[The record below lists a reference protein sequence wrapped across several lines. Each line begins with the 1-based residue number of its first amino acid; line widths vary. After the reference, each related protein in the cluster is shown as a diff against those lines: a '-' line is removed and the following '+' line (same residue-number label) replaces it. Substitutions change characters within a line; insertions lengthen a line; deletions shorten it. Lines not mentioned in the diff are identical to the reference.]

1 MTEGDH
7 ETSFRQ
13 LPWIHPQIDP
23 RIQQFFNQYGRY
35 LRLKQGA
42 SIFNGG
48 DAGEIALVLCGLGVF
63 SFPDKHLKNHYLS
76 LIPPGSLMG
85 DVDGLT
91 HESVNVYDSAFRDS
105 EVRLIKRD
113 IFRDFLIQNPELL
126 HAHTLSVIAHHESC
140 MEALIANSTFNA
152 SRSPSGSLRKS
163 GGFFRKI
170 HREKSFVSIPL
181 TLTAVELSAFVNA
194 SRQSVSSVHTEIES
208 NGDIVRKKGETQL
221 SKKFIDGCFDWLEN
235 GAQPSVRIRKR
246 RENRQLPDTFG
257 AAAKGHW

>member
-1 MTEGDH
+1 MRQV
-7 ETSFRQ
+7 FRQ
-13 LPWIHPQIDP
+13 LPWIHPQIDQ

-48 DAGEIALVLCGLGVF
+48 DTGEIALVLSGLGVF

-76 LIPPGSLMG
+76 LTPPGSLMG

-140 MEALIANSTFNA
+140 MGSINRQFDVNA
-152 SRSPSGSLRKS
+152 SRTPSGSLRKS
-163 GGFFRKI
+163 GGFSRKI
-170 HREKSFVSIPL
+170 FRDERFC
-181 TLTAVELSAFVNA
+181 
-194 SRQSVSSVHTEIES
+194 QYSV
-208 NGDIVRKKGETQL
+208 
-221 SKKFIDGCFDWLEN
+221 
-235 GAQPSVRIRKR
+235 
-246 RENRQLPDTFG
+246 DTDCG
-257 AAAKGHW
+257 

>member
-1 MTEGDH
+1 MIMRQV
-7 ETSFRQ
+7 FRQ

-113 IFRDFLIQNPELL
+113 IFRDFLIQNPGAYAVGDCASRIL
-126 HAHTLSVIAHHESC
+126 HGSINRQLD
-140 MEALIANSTFNA
+140 LNA

-170 HREKSFVSIPL
+170 HREKKFC
-181 TLTAVELSAFVNA
+181 
-194 SRQSVSSVHTEIES
+194 QYSV
-208 NGDIVRKKGETQL
+208 
-221 SKKFIDGCFDWLEN
+221 
-235 GAQPSVRIRKR
+235 
-246 RENRQLPDTFG
+246 DTDRC
-257 AAAKGHW
+257 

>member
-1 MTEGDH
+1 MRQV
-7 ETSFRQ
+7 FRQ

-48 DAGEIALVLCGLGVF
+48 DTGEIALVLSGLGVF

-126 HAHTLSVIAHHESC
+126 QDVS
-140 MEALIANSTFNA
+140 EALGIARGTLDRDVHILKEMKLL
-152 SRSPSGSLRKS
+152 SREGGRLTGTWRVSG
-163 GGFFRKI
+163 
-170 HREKSFVSIPL
+170 
-181 TLTAVELSAFVNA
+181 
-194 SRQSVSSVHTEIES
+194 
-208 NGDIVRKKGETQL
+208 
-221 SKKFIDGCFDWLEN
+221 
-235 GAQPSVRIRKR
+235 
-246 RENRQLPDTFG
+246 
-257 AAAKGHW
+257 

>member
-1 MTEGDH
+1 MRQV
-7 ETSFRQ
+7 FRQ

-48 DAGEIALVLCGLGVF
+48 DAGDFALVLCGLGVF

-140 MEALIANSTFNA
+140 MEALIANSTLTLPDRLQVLYA
-152 SRSPSGSLRKS
+152 SLAASFGKTTE
-163 GGFFRKI
+163 K
-170 HREKSFVSIPL
+170 KSFVSIPL

-235 GAQPSVRIRKR
+235 GVQPSVRIRKR
-246 RENRQLPDTFG
+246 REKPS
-257 AAAKGHW
+257 AS

>member
-1 MTEGDH
+1 MRQV
-7 ETSFRQ
+7 FRQ

-63 SFPDKHLKNHYLS
+63 SFPDKHLKNHYL
-76 LIPPGSLMG
+76 
-85 DVDGLT
+85 
-91 HESVNVYDSAFRDS
+91 RDS

-140 MEALIANSTFNA
+140 MEALIANSTLTLPDRLQVLYA
-152 SRSPSGSLRKS
+152 SLAASFGKS
-163 GGFFRKI
+163 TEK
-170 HREKSFVSIPL
+170 KSFVSIPL

-235 GAQPSVRIRKR
+235 GAAS
-246 RENRQLPDTFG
+246 
-257 AAAKGHW
+257 

>member
-1 MTEGDH
+1 MRQV
-7 ETSFRQ
+7 FRQ

-105 EVRLIKRD
+105 DQTRYLQGLPYPKPGAFACAYAVGDCASRI
-113 IFRDFLIQNPELL
+113 L
-126 HAHTLSVIAHHESC
+126 HGSINRQLD
-140 MEALIANSTFNA
+140 LNA

-170 HREKSFVSIPL
+170 HREKKFC
-181 TLTAVELSAFVNA
+181 
-194 SRQSVSSVHTEIES
+194 QYSV
-208 NGDIVRKKGETQL
+208 
-221 SKKFIDGCFDWLEN
+221 
-235 GAQPSVRIRKR
+235 
-246 RENRQLPDTFG
+246 DTDRC
-257 AAAKGHW
+257 

>member
-1 MTEGDH
+1 MRQV
-7 ETSFRQ
+7 FRQ
-13 LPWIHPQIDP
+13 LPWIHPQIDQ

-48 DAGEIALVLCGLGVF
+48 DTGEIALVLSGLGVF

-140 MEALIANSTFNA
+140 MEALIANSTLTLPERLQVLYA
-152 SRSPSGSLRKS
+152 SLAASLGKS
-163 GGFFRKI
+163 SEMKG
-170 HREKSFVSIPL
+170 FVSIPL
-181 TLTAVELSAFVNA
+181 TLTAVELASFVNA
-194 SRQSVSSVHTEIES
+194 FRQSVSSVHTEIES
-208 NGDIVRKKGETQL
+208 NGEIVRKRGETQL
-221 SKKFIDGCFDWLEN
+221 AKNFINGCFDWLEN

-246 RENRQLPDTFG
+246 REKTS
-257 AAAKGHW
+257 AA

>member
-1 MTEGDH
+1 
-7 ETSFRQ
+7 
-13 LPWIHPQIDP
+13 
-23 RIQQFFNQYGRY
+23 
-35 LRLKQGA
+35 
-42 SIFNGG
+42 
-48 DAGEIALVLCGLGVF
+48 
-63 SFPDKHLKNHYLS
+63 
-76 LIPPGSLMG
+76 MG

-140 MEALIANSTFNA
+140 MEALIANSTLTLPDRLQVLYA
-152 SRSPSGSLRKS
+152 SLAASFGKS
-163 GGFFRKI
+163 TEK
-170 HREKSFVSIPL
+170 KSFVSIPL

-246 RENRQLPDTFG
+246 REKPS
-257 AAAKGHW
+257 AS

>member
-1 MTEGDH
+1 MRQV
-7 ETSFRQ
+7 FRQ

-85 DVDGLT
+85 D
-91 HESVNVYDSAFRDS
+91 
-105 EVRLIKRD
+105 
-113 IFRDFLIQNPELL
+113 DFLIQNPELL

-140 MEALIANSTFNA
+140 MEALIANSTLTLPDRLQVLYA
-152 SRSPSGSLRKS
+152 SLAASFGKS
-163 GGFFRKI
+163 TEK
-170 HREKSFVSIPL
+170 KSFVSIPL

-246 RENRQLPDTFG
+246 REKPS
-257 AAAKGHW
+257 AS

>member
-1 MTEGDH
+1 MQKILRVCNLRVTEGDH
-7 ETSFRQ
+7 ETSFSPIAVDPSSDRSANTTVLQ
-13 LPWIHPQIDP
+13 SVRALSSPQA
-23 RIQQFFNQYGRY
+23 GRFD
-35 LRLKQGA
+35 
-42 SIFNGG
+42 FNGG

-113 IFRDFLIQNPELL
+113 IFGLPYPKPGAFACAYAVGDCASRIL
-126 HAHTLSVIAHHESC
+126 HGSINRQLD
-140 MEALIANSTFNA
+140 LNA

-170 HREKSFVSIPL
+170 HREKKFC
-181 TLTAVELSAFVNA
+181 
-194 SRQSVSSVHTEIES
+194 QYSV
-208 NGDIVRKKGETQL
+208 
-221 SKKFIDGCFDWLEN
+221 
-235 GAQPSVRIRKR
+235 
-246 RENRQLPDTFG
+246 DTDRC
-257 AAAKGHW
+257 

>member
-1 MTEGDH
+1 MRQV
-7 ETSFRQ
+7 FRQ

-113 IFRDFLIQNPELL
+113 IFRDFLIQNPGAYAVGDCASRIL
-126 HAHTLSVIAHHESC
+126 HGSINRQLD
-140 MEALIANSTFNA
+140 LNA

-170 HREKSFVSIPL
+170 HREKKFC
-181 TLTAVELSAFVNA
+181 
-194 SRQSVSSVHTEIES
+194 QYSV
-208 NGDIVRKKGETQL
+208 
-221 SKKFIDGCFDWLEN
+221 
-235 GAQPSVRIRKR
+235 
-246 RENRQLPDTFG
+246 DTDRC
-257 AAAKGHW
+257 

>member
-1 MTEGDH
+1 MRQV
-7 ETSFRQ
+7 FRQ

-113 IFRDFLIQNPELL
+113 IFRDFLIQNRAYAVGDCASRIL
-126 HAHTLSVIAHHESC
+126 HGSINRQLD
-140 MEALIANSTFNA
+140 LNA

-170 HREKSFVSIPL
+170 HREKKFC
-181 TLTAVELSAFVNA
+181 
-194 SRQSVSSVHTEIES
+194 QYSV
-208 NGDIVRKKGETQL
+208 
-221 SKKFIDGCFDWLEN
+221 
-235 GAQPSVRIRKR
+235 
-246 RENRQLPDTFG
+246 DTDRC
-257 AAAKGHW
+257 

>member
-1 MTEGDH
+1 MRQV
-7 ETSFRQ
+7 FRQ

-140 MEALIANSTFNA
+140 MEALIANSTLTLPDRLQVLYA
-152 SRSPSGSLRKS
+152 SLAASFGK
-163 GGFFRKI
+163 KKKK
-170 HREKSFVSIPL
+170 KSFVSI
-181 TLTAVELSAFVNA
+181 
-194 SRQSVSSVHTEIES
+194 HTEIES

-246 RENRQLPDTFG
+246 REKPS
-257 AAAKGHW
+257 AS

>member
-1 MTEGDH
+1 
-7 ETSFRQ
+7 
-13 LPWIHPQIDP
+13 
-23 RIQQFFNQYGRY
+23 
-35 LRLKQGA
+35 
-42 SIFNGG
+42 
-48 DAGEIALVLCGLGVF
+48 
-63 SFPDKHLKNHYLS
+63 
-76 LIPPGSLMG
+76 MG

-140 MEALIANSTFNA
+140 MEALIANSTLTLPDRLQVLYA
-152 SRSPSGSLRKS
+152 SLAASFGKTTE
-163 GGFFRKI
+163 K
-170 HREKSFVSIPL
+170 KSFVSIPL

-246 RENRQLPDTFG
+246 REKPS
-257 AAAKGHW
+257 AS